1 VLAPSSLAL
10 PTPLTEPWHPVLE
23 LESLS
28 CPLNDASRPSSWL
41 RPKRLPRR
49 STAARMYAEKI
60 PSEYVPPSESRAG

>member
-10 PTPLTEPWHPVLE
+10 PTPLTKPWHPVLE

-49 STAARMYAEKI
+49 
-60 PSEYVPPSESRAG
+60 RAGLVPRKFCKIF